1 MFLFRNKTWLYLL
14 FVTLAL
20 KMKTTSQD
28 QCFLFPHPLTVFYRQ
43 GAKHSLSHSPQRCPC
58 PSTLLTWFRMW
69 TQCSSYY
76 RPTEAL
82 FLNCAPSSQV
92 SQGRCHCSQLSVKGE
107 GLPPLWPPESFS
119 SLLTM
124 RSKFSREALIS
135 VLWFSVRHFYWYE
148 QTAKLCGRSHMACII
163 ITRWH

>member
-14 FVTLAL
+14 SVTLAL

-28 QCFLFPHPLTVFYRQ
+28 RCFPFPHPLTVFYRQ

-76 RPTEAL
+76 RSTKAVL
-82 FLNCAPSSQV
+82 HLLKFLKEGAIAHSSQWREKGFLPSDPQRTSPV
-92 SQGRCHCSQLSVKGE
+92 S
-107 GLPPLWPPESFS
+107 WPWEASFQE
-119 SLLTM
+119 
-124 RSKFSREALIS
+124 R
-135 VLWFSVRHFYWYE
+135 LWFRCSDFLLDIFTDMNKQPNSV
-148 QTAKLCGRSHMACII
+148 AGAIMACII